1 MRAISA
7 TADIAATP
15 QQLWAVP
22 AGLDAH
28 PPQPNP
34 FTRPPSGPAAG
45 GRSAPCGW
53 SPRRAGPRPSGR
65 RRRPLSRACRRAGSA
80 G

>member
-34 FTRPPSGPAAG
+34 FTRRPPGRQPGGDPHPAAG
-45 GRSAPCGW
+45 P
-53 SPRRAGPRPSGR
+53 RAGPDQDRPAAGAGR
-65 RRRPLSRACRRAGSA
+65 
-80 G
+80 